1 MVPTPV
7 TADPSPTTR
16 SPTDDRYRG
25 RGAPRSRVRR
35 AVSVML
41 VVALSGAL
49 AYLVYLRF
57 GVPDDVSGEE
67 TGFVLV
73 DGSTLQ
79 LQLQVTRADP
89 SLPAFCIVRARS
101 VDGSETGR
109 RELYVPPSTD
119 DLVALEATVR
129 TSRPPVAGDVYGCGL
144 DVPGYLVPR

>member
-1 MVPTPV
+1 MAPTPV
-7 TADPSPTTR
+7 SADPAATTR
-16 SPTDDRYRG
+16 PPRADRYRA
-25 RGAPRSRVRR
+25 GAPRSGCRR
-35 AVSVML
+35 AL
-41 VVALSGAL
+41 TVVAVTAVAAGVATV
-49 AYLVYLRF
+49 VYLRF

-73 DGSTLQ
+73 DDSTLS

-89 SLPAFCIVRARS
+89 SLPAYCIVRARS

-144 DVPGYLVPR
+144 DVPGYLLPR